1 MAYLWLILFILSLI
15 GNGILIWYVR
25 NLLTQFND
33 GIQSVSNLQEKI
45 DEYVMHLETISGM
58 ETYYDDTT
66 IENLLKHTKDLSI
79 SIKDA
84 GNQFSISPIEGN
96 ENES

>member
-58 ETYYDDTT
+58 ETYYGDTT

-79 SIKDA
+79 SIKEA
-84 GNQFSISPIEGN
+84 GNQFSISQVEGN
-96 ENES
+96 ENEN